1 MKTLNFSGNKHF
13 IARCLLSVPF
23 SIFLGDS
30 ISRLALYTVRMFP
43 CGVANPSSLPP
54 ADLYL
59 NGYLTWSFPLF
70 FLTKYQFGFAGSL
83 YLV

>member
-30 ISRLALYTVRMFP
+30 ISRLALYTVRMFA

-70 FLTKYQFGFAGSL
+70 LLTKYQFAFAGSL

>member
-23 SIFLGDS
+23 SVFLGDS
-30 ISRLALYTVRMFP
+30 ISRLALYTVQMFP

-54 ADLYL
+54 AELYL
-59 NGYLTWSFPLF
+59 NGYLT
-70 FLTKYQFGFAGSL
+70 
-83 YLV
+83 

>member
-23 SIFLGDS
+23 SVFLGDS

-59 NGYLTWSFPLF
+59 NGYLTWFFPLF

>member
-23 SIFLGDS
+23 SVFLGDS

-59 NGYLTWSFPLF
+59 NGYLT
-70 FLTKYQFGFAGSL
+70 
-83 YLV
+83 